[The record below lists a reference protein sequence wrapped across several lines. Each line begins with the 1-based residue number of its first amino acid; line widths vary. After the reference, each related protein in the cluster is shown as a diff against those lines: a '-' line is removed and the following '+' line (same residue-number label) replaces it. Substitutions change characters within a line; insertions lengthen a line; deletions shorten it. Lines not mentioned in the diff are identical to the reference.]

1 MSHHTTLH
9 RGRKTAAA
17 TLIAVVAAAALTA
30 CDAKDGKDSKAGA
43 AAAPSAAASPA
54 DASSS
59 QESAGQGQGA
69 PAGPAKTAR
78 TAAAKHTSPAGSPA
92 GPASGARCTTDVL
105 KTGWGADGGG
115 RPDMNSDQQQT
126 ATVWLKNIGG
136 RTCTLGGFPGVR
148 ITGTDGTAWDLP
160 RSAKKPVAVRLK
172 PGAHTSFTLT
182 LLPSTSAGD
191 RKIAPSVV
199 TVTPPDEKKHFQL
212 KWPYGGALLDQ
223 SGATHPGTYVNPVNA
238 G

>member
-17 TLIAVVAAAALTA
+17 TLIAVVAAAALAA
-30 CDAKDGKDSKAGA
+30 CDGKDSKAGA
-43 AAAPSAAASPA
+43 AAAPSAAAPSA
-54 DASSS
+54 AASS
-59 QESAGQGQGA
+59 QESGGQGRGA
-69 PAGPAKTAR
+69 PAGPAKTVR
-78 TAAAKHTSPAGSPA
+78 TAAAQHASPA
-92 GPASGARCTTDVL
+92 GPAVGARCTTDAL
-105 KTGWGADGGG
+105 KAGWGADGGG

-136 RTCTLGGFPGVR
+136 RTCTIGGFPGVQ
-148 ITGTDGTAWDLP
+148 ITGTDGTAWDLG

-191 RKIAPSVV
+191 RKIAPGVV